1 MSTDSGS
8 EGEGVDTG
16 HTHPVCGLVF
26 LPHLDQLV
34 QVLTSLMK
42 FAPFS
47 LSKRLPFWS
56 KHVFCLPSLSF
67 IVFDDLSLMCLLF
80 LFKKRL
86 LILSIS
92 LSFSPFVQPLGQWV

>member
-47 LSKRLPFWS
+47 LSKLLPFWS
-56 KHVFCLPSLSF
+56 KCCINMCFVFHHCHSLCL
-67 IVFDDLSLMCLLF
+67 MTF
-80 LFKKRL
+80 LCH
-86 LILSIS
+86 
-92 LSFSPFVQPLGQWV
+92 